1 MIRVVEKENIE
12 LKQHFAVDDNLVSR
26 KDFIEWVNDKRA
38 IDKLLKLQ
46 TLKLSKPVECT
57 IQQEWVDSQKQV
69 KAIKYDANNNDIY
82 IDKNAG
88 KDLMMKAMCI
98 ENAKGNVY
106 INDDIFEK
114 GVFYVSISGNVIDKI
129 TNVSLLNNGNYL
141 EGYNIHS
148 FKPIGEMVVRS
159 FWNESCKLK
168 IEKLNI
174 NKLRV
179 SWISYIDTIRA
190 KEKIVIENFKLLT
203 QVECGNIIEFR
214 KMEVIEIF
222 ESYAGTVIANHI
234 SIYNIRLKIFLL
246 KSFNNGRVIISFIK
260 QSQLYIERTE
270 ENTWSLEISML
281 GIDKGSKL
289 LDIKKCLA
297 TDVYIDCGSVIQ
309 GVSQLNNKIYI
320 TFKDNK
326 NTSKLAD
333 SVNGVARYVNVK
345 VKFKEWKK
353 NTCETELKKWIKECV
368 FIINDTIKDR
378 VKFEIDT
385 TIEKGEK
392 IISKIYNFSNKVI
405 NNGRVNKT

>member
-1 MIRVVEKENIE
+1 MKEDIE
-12 LKQHFAVDDNLVSR
+12 LKQYFAVDENSVSR
-26 KDFIEWVNDKRA
+26 KDFIEWVEDKRT
-38 IDKLLKLQ
+38 IEKLKKLQ
-46 TLKLSKPVECT
+46 VVSLQKPVECT

-69 KAIKYDANNNDIY
+69 KAIKYDANNNNIY

-88 KDLMMKAMCI
+88 KDLMVKAICI
-98 ENAKGNVY
+98 DNVKGNVY
-106 INDDIFEK
+106 INDNIFKK
-114 GVFYVSISGNVIDKI
+114 GVVLYVSISGNVIDKI
-129 TNVSLLNNGNYL
+129 TNGLLLNNENYL
-141 EGYNIHS
+141 EGNGIVL

-174 NKLRV
+174 YKLRV
-179 SWISYIDTIRA
+179 SFISYIDTIRA

-203 QVECGNIIEFR
+203 QVECANIVEFR
-214 KMEVIEIF
+214 KMEAIEIF

-234 SIYNIRLKIFLL
+234 SIYNIRLKIFSL
-246 KSFNNGRVIISFIK
+246 KGFNNGKVIISFIK

-297 TDVYIDCGSVIQ
+297 TDVYIDCGAVIQ

-333 SVNGVARYVNVK
+333 SVNGVERYVKVE

-368 FIINDTIKDR
+368 FIINDTVKDW

-385 TIEKGEK
+385 TIEKGER
-392 IISKIYNFSNKVI
+392 IISKIYNFSDKVLK
-405 NNGRVNKT
+405 NGKYIKKENLV

>member
-1 MIRVVEKENIE
+1 MKEDIE
-12 LKQHFAVDDNLVSR
+12 LKQYFAVDENSVSR
-26 KDFIEWVNDKRA
+26 KDFIEWVEDKRT
-38 IDKLLKLQ
+38 IEKLKKLQ
-46 TLKLSKPVECT
+46 VVSLQKPVECT

-82 IDKNAG
+82 IDKNAV
-88 KDLMMKAMCI
+88 KDFMVKAICI
-98 ENAKGNVY
+98 DNVKGNVY
-106 INDDIFEK
+106 INDDIFNND
-114 GVFYVSISGNVIDKI
+114 VLHVSISGNVIDKI

-141 EGYNIHS
+141 EGNGIVL
-148 FKPIGEMVVRS
+148 FKPIGELVVRS

-174 NKLRV
+174 YKLRV
-179 SWISYIDTIRA
+179 SFISYIDTIRA

-203 QVECGNIIEFR
+203 QVECGNIVEFR
-214 KMEVIEIF
+214 KMEAIEIF

-234 SIYNIRLKIFLL
+234 SIYNIRLKIFSL
-246 KSFNNGRVIISFIK
+246 KGFNNGKVIISFIK

-333 SVNGVARYVNVK
+333 SINGVERYVKVE

-353 NTCETELKKWIKECV
+353 NTCEMELKKWIRECV
-368 FIINDTIKDR
+368 FIINDTVKDW

-385 TIEKGEK
+385 TIEKGER
-392 IISKIYNFSNKVI
+392 IISKIYNFSDKVV
-405 NNGRVNKT
+405 NNGRVNKK

>member
-1 MIRVVEKENIE
+1 MKEDIE
-12 LKQHFAVDDNLVSR
+12 LKQYFAVDENSVSR
-26 KDFIEWVNDKRA
+26 KDFIEWVEDKRT
-38 IDKLLKLQ
+38 IEKLKKLQ
-46 TLKLSKPVECT
+46 VVSLQKPVECT

-69 KAIKYDANNNDIY
+69 KAIKYDANNNNIY

-88 KDLMMKAMCI
+88 KDLMVKAICI
-98 ENAKGNVY
+98 DNVKGNVY
-106 INDDIFEK
+106 INDNIFKK
-114 GVFYVSISGNVIDKI
+114 GVVLYVSISGNVIDKI
-129 TNVSLLNNGNYL
+129 TNGLLLNNENYL
-141 EGYNIHS
+141 EGNGIVL

-174 NKLRV
+174 YKLRV
-179 SWISYIDTIRA
+179 SFISYIDTIRA

-203 QVECGNIIEFR
+203 QVECANIVEFR
-214 KMEVIEIF
+214 KMEAIEIF

-234 SIYNIRLKIFLL
+234 SIYNIRLKIFSL
-246 KSFNNGRVIISFIK
+246 KGFNNGKVIISFIK

-270 ENTWSLEISML
+270 ENTWLLEISML
-281 GIDKGSKL
+281 GIDKGNKL

-333 SVNGVARYVNVK
+333 SVNGVQRYVKVE

-353 NTCETELKKWIKECV
+353 NTCEMELKKWIKECV
-368 FIINDTIKDR
+368 FIINDTVKDW

-392 IISKIYNFSNKVI
+392 IISKIYNFSDKVI
-405 NNGRVNKT
+405 NNGRVNKK

>member
-1 MIRVVEKENIE
+1 MKEDIE
-12 LKQHFAVDDNLVSR
+12 LKQYFAVDENSVSR
-26 KDFIEWVNDKRA
+26 KDFIEWVEDKRT
-38 IDKLLKLQ
+38 IEKLKKLQ
-46 TLKLSKPVECT
+46 VVSLQKPVECT

-82 IDKNAG
+82 IDKNAV
-88 KDLMMKAMCI
+88 KDFMVKAICI
-98 ENAKGNVY
+98 DNVKGNVY
-106 INDDIFEK
+106 INDDIF
-114 GVFYVSISGNVIDKI
+114 
-129 TNVSLLNNGNYL
+129 NNDVL
-141 EGYNIHS
+141 H
-148 FKPIGEMVVRS
+148 
-159 FWNESCKLK
+159 CKLK

-174 NKLRV
+174 YKLRV
-179 SWISYIDTIRA
+179 SFISYIDTIRA

-203 QVECGNIIEFR
+203 QVECGNIVEFR
-214 KMEVIEIF
+214 KMEAIEIF

-234 SIYNIRLKIFLL
+234 SIYNIRLKIFSL
-246 KSFNNGRVIISFIK
+246 KGFNNGKVIISFIK

-333 SVNGVARYVNVK
+333 SINGVERYVKVE

-353 NTCETELKKWIKECV
+353 NTCEMELKKWIRECV
-368 FIINDTIKDR
+368 FIINDTVKDW

-385 TIEKGEK
+385 TIEKGER
-392 IISKIYNFSNKVI
+392 IISKIYNFSDKVV
-405 NNGRVNKT
+405 NNGRVNKK

>member
-1 MIRVVEKENIE
+1 MKEDIE

-26 KDFIEWVNDKRA
+26 KDFIEWVEDKRT
-38 IDKLLKLQ
+38 IEKLKKLQ
-46 TLKLSKPVECT
+46 VVSLQEPVECT

-69 KAIKYDANNNDIY
+69 KAIKYDANNNNIY

-88 KDLMMKAMCI
+88 KDLMVKAICI
-98 ENAKGNVY
+98 DNVKGNVY
-106 INDDIFEK
+106 IEDDIFKK
-114 GVFYVSISGNVIDKI
+114 GIVLYVSISGNVIDKI
-129 TNVSLLNNGNYL
+129 TNGLLLNNKNYL
-141 EGYNIHS
+141 EGNGIVL
-148 FKPIGEMVVRS
+148 FKPIGELVVRS

-174 NKLRV
+174 YKLRV
-179 SWISYIDTIRA
+179 SFISYIDTIRA

-203 QVECGNIIEFR
+203 QVECANIVEFR
-214 KMEVIEIF
+214 KMEAIAIF

-234 SIYNIRLKIFLL
+234 SIYNIRLKILLL
-246 KSFNNGRVIISFIK
+246 KGFNNGKVIISFIK

-270 ENTWSLEISML
+270 ENTWLLEISML

-326 NTSKLAD
+326 STSKLAD
-333 SVNGVARYVNVK
+333 SVNGVQRYVKVE

-353 NTCETELKKWIKECV
+353 NTCEMELKKWIRECV
-368 FIINDTIKDR
+368 FIINDTVKDW

-385 TIEKGEK
+385 TIEKGER
-392 IISKIYNFSNKVI
+392 IISKIYNFSDKVI
-405 NNGRVNKT
+405 NNGRVNKK